1 MTITTSFYNGQSWSK
16 FDSYYRE
23 EIEEWRD
30 IEAENEEP
38 GWDLYGFDE
47 AN

>member
-16 FDSYYRE
+16 FDSYYHEDNAEWE
-23 EIEEWRD
+23 EIQ
-30 IEAENEEP
+30 AENEEP

-47 AN
+47 GN